1 MSKTKPPNKTA
12 DSKPNATLESAAAP
26 KSVRTMSRMA
36 RLKKGEKPEAPR
48 ENRQKLIKQL
58 IEEGGRRMVLEL
70 DKATNAELEN
80 LYLHLALTEKGRAV
94 NYKEAI
100 RRAIFAQSAA
110 LGKAP
115 EKK

>member
-1 MSKTKPPNKTA
+1 MT
-12 DSKPNATLESAAAP
+12 
-26 KSVRTMSRMA
+26 RMA

-48 ENRQKLIKQL
+48 ENRQKLIRQL

-80 LYLHLALTEKGRAV
+80 LYLHLSLTEKGRAV

-100 RRAIFAQSAA
+100 RRAILAHSAA

>member
-12 DSKPNATLESAAAP
+12 DSKPNATLESAAAHH

-48 ENRQKLIKQL
+48 DNRQKLIKQL

-80 LYLHLALTEKGRAV
+80 LHLPPRTH
-94 NYKEAI
+94 
-100 RRAIFAQSAA
+100 
-110 LGKAP
+110 
-115 EKK
+115 

>member
-1 MSKTKPPNKTA
+1 
-12 DSKPNATLESAAAP
+12 
-26 KSVRTMSRMA
+26 
-36 RLKKGEKPEAPR
+36 
-48 ENRQKLIKQL
+48 
-58 IEEGGRRMVLEL
+58 MVLEL

>member
-1 MSKTKPPNKTA
+1 MNKAKTPPETA
-12 DSKPNATLESAAAP
+12 GAETSPVPPHENVPE
-26 KSVRTMSRMA
+26 SVRTMTRMA

-48 ENRQKLIKQL
+48 DNRKKLIRQL

-80 LYLHLALTEKGRAV
+80 LYLHLSLTEKGRAV

-100 RRAIFAQSAA
+100 RRAIFAHSAA